1 MISKQGQT
9 RIYLFLV
16 ILALYTSVHAKEEIQ
31 VNILN
36 QELSITRYVA
46 SGKYLILWIAPG
58 VGSHEREFKMS
69 HEFVNKGIEVW
80 HVDLVE
86 SLFLPKGTLA
96 MRSLT
101 GKYIAGLIEYA
112 HKKTGKKIALLA
124 RSYGA
129 IPLLRGARLWQAD
142 QKEKIGKN
150 KIRKSQAGYLTG
162 AILFSPEL
170 YSTIPALGR
179 QPVYE
184 PIIYATNIPIM
195 LYQGALRG
203 NRWQLNSVVKD
214 LQKGGAQVY
223 VKVQRGVTG
232 LFYKKDSSPVTLKAL
247 KMLPH
252 RINAVLSLL
261 ERTRTPL
268 YAQALPALKKVK
280 NNGLDSILRPYRGN
294 EKPLPLDLVSAKGK
308 RVIRTNYKGKVTI
321 VNYWATW
328 CPPCVKE
335 IPSLNHLRKIMKG
348 KNFELISIN
357 YAEDKQQVTQF
368 LKKVNVD
375 FPVLLD
381 EDGSVSSKWNVLV
394 FPSTFVIGPDGKI
407 KYGVNAAIHWDSP
420 EVIKKINK
428 LFQ

>member
-1 MISKQGQT
+1 MKSKQGPL
-9 RIYLFLV
+9 RIYLLLV
-16 ILALYTSVHAKEEIQ
+16 ILACYSSVQAKEEIQ

-36 QELSITRYVA
+36 QELSIIRYAA
-46 SGKYLILWIAPG
+46 SGEYLILWIAHS

-69 HEFVNKGIEVW
+69 DEFIKKGIEVW
-80 HVDLVE
+80 HVDLAE
-86 SLFLPKGTLA
+86 SLFLPKGTSA

-124 RSYGA
+124 RSYAA
-129 IPLLRGARLWQAD
+129 IPLLRGARLWQAN
-142 QKEKIGKN
+142 QKEKIDKDRN
-150 KIRKSQAGYLTG
+150 KKSRAGYLTG

-179 QPVYE
+179 RPVYE

-203 NRWQLNSVVKD
+203 NRWQLNSVVKN
-214 LQKGGAQVY
+214 LRKGGAQVY

-232 LFYKKDSSPVTLKAL
+232 LFYQKDSSPVTLKAL
-247 KMLPH
+247 KKFPD
-252 RINAVLSLL
+252 RIKAILSLL
-261 ERTRTPL
+261 DRTETPL
-268 YAQALPALKKVK
+268 YAQAMPVVDKVK
-280 NNGLDSILRPYRGN
+280 NNGLNSVLRPYKG
-294 EKPLPLDLVSAKGK
+294 EKEPLPINLMSVRGK
-308 RVIRTNYKGKVTI
+308 QVIRKNYKGKVTI

-357 YAEDKQQVTQF
+357 YAENKQQIKQF
-368 LKKVNVD
+368 LDKVHVN

-420 EVIKKINK
+420 EVIKKIND
-428 LFQ
+428 LLQ

>member
-1 MISKQGQT
+1 MRKQGQA
-9 RIYLFLV
+9 RIYFLLV
-16 ILALYTSVHAKEEIQ
+16 ILAWYSSVHAQEEMQ

-36 QELSITRYVA
+36 QELSITRYRA
-46 SGKYLILWIAPG
+46 SGEYLILWIAPS

-69 HEFVNKGIEVW
+69 DEFVSRGIEVW
-80 HVDLVE
+80 HIDLAE
-86 SLFLPKGTLA
+86 NLFLPKGTSA

-101 GKYIAGLIEYA
+101 GKYIAGLIAYA

-129 IPLLRGARLWQAD
+129 IPLLRGARLWQAN
-142 QKEKIGKN
+142 QKEKIDKN
-150 KIRKSQAGYLTG
+150 RIKRSQAGYLTG

-203 NRWQLNSVVKD
+203 NRWRLNSVVKN
-214 LQKGGAQVY
+214 LQEGGAQVY
-223 VKVQRGVTG
+223 VKVQQGVTG

-247 KMLPH
+247 KIFPD
-252 RINAVLSLL
+252 RIKAILSLL
-261 ERTRTPL
+261 DRTKTPL
-268 YAQALPALKKVK
+268 FAQALPALEKVK
-280 NNGLDSILRPYRGN
+280 NNGLDSVLRPYRGN
-294 EKPLPLDLVSAKGK
+294 EKPLPINLMTIKGK
-308 RVIRTNYKGKVTI
+308 RLIRKNYRGKVTI

-348 KNFELISIN
+348 KKFELISIN
-357 YAEDKQQVTQF
+357 YAQNKQQIKQF
-368 LKKVNVD
+368 LDKVNVD

-381 EDGSVSSKWNVLV
+381 EGGRVSSKWNVLV

-420 EVIKKINK
+420 EVIKKIND
-428 LFQ
+428 LLQ